1 MTVNQLTIAA
11 NGQRRQLLVQA
22 TESLGLI
29 QEVRLKKRA
38 GEKEFFITFVRKS
51 IVLRILAML
60 AKV

>member
-1 MTVNQLTIAA
+1 MNQLTIAA